1 MSIMCKIFG
10 HNYAITSAF
19 GNYAFCTKCGSTL
32 TIKDPYALTPGERR
46 YMHGTLMEMTE
57 FGLEEVK
64 HDEKTTKETLDNLIN
79 DGGTKDGHGAGHG
92 DYSVQSTDPGERY

>member
-1 MSIMCKIFG
+1 MNIMCRIFG
-10 HNYAITSAF
+10 HNYSITSAF

-57 FGLEEVK
+57 LGLEEVK
-64 HDEKTTKETLDNLIN
+64 HDEETTKQTLDDLIN
-79 DGGTKDGHGAGHG
+79 DRGTGDGRGTGQGG
-92 DYSVQSTDPGERY
+92 YSVQSKDSHKQ

>member
-57 FGLEEVK
+57 LGLEEVK
-64 HDEKTTKETLDNLIN
+64 HDQETTRQTLDDLIN
-79 DGGTKDGHGAGHG
+79 DGGTGDGHSAGQG
-92 DYSVQSTDPGERY
+92 GYSVQSKDSHKQ

>member
-1 MSIMCKIFG
+1 MNIMCRIFG

-46 YMHGTLMEMTE
+46 YMHGKLMEMTE

-64 HDEKTTKETLDNLIN
+64 HDKETTKQDLSEEPGYT
-79 DGGTKDGHGAGHG
+79 AGEYSKG
-92 DYSVQSTDPGERY
+92 DYAVQPKDPHEQ